1 MGGVPVPRSNFPMRL
16 RRLPLLA
23 ATLALPAVLAFAQ
36 TTPTTPA
43 SSPTVQAAS
52 SAAATPAYLSDPRFT
67 AALND
72 AKQLEKQ
79 RQYSFAID
87 GFKKANKIAGG
98 DCVACLR
105 KVYELQIGIG
115 QAKDA
120 MGTAQQLVALAKTNL
135 AKSLA
140 QRELGVAILAKAGDK
155 PKADQLAAA
164 HEAFQAAV
172 TAYPG
177 NAGALY
183 EDACVLARMGNDAD
197 ASKEFASCATQAKP
211 NDPMT
216 VRARH
221 FAEDPKLSMNK
232 MAPAF
237 EVTAIDGTRFNLDDM
252 QGRVVLI
259 DFWATWCGPCNEEL
273 PHLAKIVKEFS
284 GQPLAVISI
293 SVDKDE
299 AKWKQFVTQHEMT
312 WVQYRDADGSISRNF
327 GNELIPSYYMIG
339 SDGVM
344 LKTQRM
350 GAGDDVEGKIKKLL
364 KQAHE
369 EPKTN
374 REVAATGN

>member
-1 MGGVPVPRSNFPMRL
+1 MRL
-16 RRLPLLA
+16 RRLAFLPAALAVSALLA
-23 ATLALPAVLAFAQ
+23 SAQ
-36 TTPTTPA
+36 TPA
-43 SSPTVQAAS
+43 DFPATAPSAQAAKP
-52 SAAATPAYLSDPRFT
+52 AAPTPAYLSDPKFT

-72 AKQLEKQ
+72 ARQMEKQ
-79 RQYSFAID
+79 RQYLFAID

-98 DCVACLR
+98 ECVGCLR
-105 KVYELQIGIG
+105 KVYELQMGLG
-115 QAKDA
+115 ENKDA
-120 MGTAQQLVALAKTNL
+120 IATAQQLIDTAKNPL

-140 QRELGVAILAKAGDK
+140 QRDLGAAILARAGEK

-164 HEAFQAAV
+164 HEAFQSAL
-172 TAYPG
+172 TSYPG

-197 ASKEFASCATQAKP
+197 ASKEFATCAAAARP
-211 NDPMT
+211 DDPMT
-216 VRARH
+216 ARARH
-221 FAEDPKLSMNK
+221 FAEDPKLSLNK

-237 EVTAIDGTRFNLDDM
+237 EVTTLSGTKFNLDDM

-273 PHLAKIVKEFS
+273 PHLAKIVKQFA
-284 GQPLAVISI
+284 GQPLVVISI

-312 WVQYRDADGSISRNF
+312 WIQYRDADGSIARSF

-350 GAGDDVEGKIKKLL
+350 GADDDVEGKIKKLL

-369 EPKTN
+369 EPKAGG
-374 REVAATGN
+374 EVASGAS